1 MDPVSIKSCND
12 STELI
17 LSVTSRSNYE
27 TRFIA
32 EIRGAQF
39 NGSIESSTY
48 FSGPPSL
55 LFKEMAE
62 NWDGWDGEKCWSAI
76 DGELYLSATTNSLG
90 SIILKVRMVYL
101 SGDFELL
108 ATVALEAGQLDT
120 IFRRVTNL
128 YVPIAS

>member
-17 LSVTSRSNYE
+17 LSVKSSNSHE

-39 NGSIESSTY
+39 NGAIEASTY

-55 LFKEMAE
+55 LFKELAE
-62 NWDGWDGEKCWSAI
+62 KWDGWDGEIAWGAI
-76 DGELYLSATTNSLG
+76 DGELYFSATTNSLG

-120 IFRRVTNL
+120 IMRKVTKL
-128 YVPIAS
+128 YEPLAR